1 MMVFSEFHSTFI
13 VGDGKRGKTRKTL
26 PMKKWEVWV
35 FPAFA
40 ATGIHA
46 VVSHA
51 VGGWTVEE
59 RSQTGSIWFKSV
71 VGQKFHYSVLI
82 KNTLMTA

>member
-59 RSQTGSIWFKSV
+59 RSQRKNHSFSHKLVHSGLS
-71 VGQKFHYSVLI
+71 KF
-82 KNTLMTA
+82 